1 MTEITSL
8 LDSIPT
14 TAYILI
20 IILLIV
26 LVFTLFICSISFD
39 KILLRRYN
47 AQKVES
53 GEFVYTVMSKLTE
66 KANIEIPELY
76 LVECPV
82 ANSFSIT
89 MKKRKVIILT
99 TAAVN
104 KLNPEGLEAVIAHEL
119 GHIKY
124 SNQPGSFN
132 SVLSGLLF
140 LPTTIAL
147 WAALFCGFGQED
159 DNAPQFIRFYVMALV
174 GPLTAALIQL
184 TTSGSREYIADE
196 YSARLC
202 GVNVLVNT
210 LKYIDSSDRI
220 WNVNPTHARLFFVN
234 RLSDNILSSLFNT
247 HPSVEKR
254 IRRLE
259 GVDK

>member
-1 MTEITSL
+1 MDEITSIL
-8 LDSIPT
+8 YSIPINV
-14 TAYILI
+14 YILI
-20 IILLIV
+20 IIILII
-26 LVFTLFICSISFD
+26 LITILFICSISFD
-39 KILLRRYN
+39 EILLRRYN

-66 KANIEIPELY
+66 KAITKTPELY
-76 LVECPV
+76 LFESPI

-89 MKKRKVIILT
+89 KKKRQAILLT
-99 TAAVN
+99 TTAVN
-104 KLNPEGLEAVIAHEL
+104 KLKPEELEAVIAHEL
-119 GHIKY
+119 GHIKH
-124 SNQPGSFN
+124 SNQPGSFT

-147 WAALFCGFGQED
+147 WAALLCGFGQED
-159 DNAPQFIRFYVMALV
+159 DNAPQFVRSYVMALV

-210 LKYIDSSDRI
+210 LKYMDTGNRI
-220 WNVNPTHARLFFVN
+220 WDVNPTHARLFFVN
-234 RLSDNILSSLFNT
+234 PLSDNILNSLFNT
-247 HPSVEKR
+247 HPSIEKR

-259 GVDK
+259 EIDK